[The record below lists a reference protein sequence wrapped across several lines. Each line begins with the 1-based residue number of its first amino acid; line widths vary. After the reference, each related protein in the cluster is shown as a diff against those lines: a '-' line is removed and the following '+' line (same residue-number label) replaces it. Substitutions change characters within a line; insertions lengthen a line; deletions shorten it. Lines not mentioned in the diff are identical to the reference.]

1 MKRERLMQ
9 VWERVERELREAL
22 VILDRAVPARAD
34 RWADARD
41 FVEHNEF
48 GVAFDIIVDV
58 LLEAEPPDDG
68 RQALLHLERVHAEW
82 GRVDDEDGWQM
93 LRQRLS

>member
-1 MKRERLMQ
+1 MSRKRLMQ
-9 VWERVERELREAL
+9 VWKRVERELRAAL
-22 VILDRAVPARAD
+22 VILDQALPAEAD

-48 GVAFDIIVDV
+48 GVAFDIIVDA
-58 LLEAEPPDDG
+58 LLEVDARDDV
-68 RQALLHLERVHAEW
+68 RQALVHLERVHAEW
-82 GRVDDEDGWQM
+82 RRVDHEDSWQM